1 MHNHTLLLLLL
12 RQGQGPARRA
22 PPLGPAGPRRPVC
35 RGRRRLPLHPP
46 QGGRR
51 NPVVEAGLRRA
62 GLLTAVGGG
71 AAAVVGLRGGV
82 RGLEVVL
89 LALEEGRGGGGD
101 PAGVRGAPVEQRR
114 AFLLFK
120 QLVFQ
125 IFFFIRSDAP
135 VELERRGLC
144 AVRRSSCVR
153 SPVPAQLPED
163 RGRQDEAQVREE
175 IFKAVIGGRSK
186 DASPRNRR
194 YYLKSQ
200 SVIVEERLLQTNER

>member
-1 MHNHTLLLLLL
+1 MTVVSYPAGSFIPCCLSTPTCSTINERFNRKAIKCIITLLLLL
-12 RQGQGPARRA
+12 RQGQGAARRA

-125 IFFFIRSDAP
+125 TIFFHPFR
-135 VELERRGLC
+135 C
-144 AVRRSSCVR
+144 A
-153 SPVPAQLPED
+153 
-163 RGRQDEAQVREE
+163 
-175 IFKAVIGGRSK
+175 GG
-186 DASPRNRR
+186 
-194 YYLKSQ
+194 
-200 SVIVEERLLQTNER
+200 T